1 MPVYSFTVRKA
12 EPEDASDVRD
22 ILQEA
27 FTKYMKDTGLT
38 GSMEALDESLGEIED
53 KIRTSE
59 VFIAHINNV
68 PVGTIRFETEGD
80 IAHISRFGVR
90 LDYHN
95 IGIGKSLMNLVDAE
109 IEALGLKKAYL
120 YSASKYTDLVR
131 FYYGRGFYIEST
143 TTDRGYV
150 RAKLVKEYQTT

>member
-12 EPEDASDVRD
+12 KVGDAAAIID

-38 GSMEALDESLGEIED
+38 GSMEALDETLDETIAAIGSC
-53 KIRTSE
+53 E
-59 VFIAHINNV
+59 VFIAYVNDV
-68 PVGTIRFETEGD
+68 PVGTIRFEIEGD
-80 IAHISRFGVR
+80 VAHISRFGVR

-95 IGIGKSLMNLVDAE
+95 IGIGKSLMNLIDAE
-109 IEALGLKKAYL
+109 INGLGIKKAYL
-120 YSASKYTDLVR
+120 YSASSYTDLIR
-131 FYYGRGFYIEST
+131 FYYGRGFYVEST

-150 RAKLVKEYQTT
+150 RAKLVKEY